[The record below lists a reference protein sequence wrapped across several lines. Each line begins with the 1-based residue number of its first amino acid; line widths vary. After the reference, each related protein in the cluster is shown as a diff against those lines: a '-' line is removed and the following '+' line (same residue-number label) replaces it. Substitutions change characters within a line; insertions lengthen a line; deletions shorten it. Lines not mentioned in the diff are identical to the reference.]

1 MTHPSLAEPAPAG
14 DNPAAGIALRLAAT
28 GLFASMSLCVR
39 LASFEAPVGQIV
51 FWRSAVALVPIVI
64 YLVIIG
70 RFPAALATR
79 NPLGH
84 LRRSAFGCA
93 AMFFSFL
100 CLAYLPL
107 ALATA
112 LGFLAPLVA
121 IPFAMFFLKERP
133 DPLVI
138 GAAGLGFAGIG
149 LMLAPA
155 FNGPEPDL
163 STLLGVAAGLACA
176 ITTASAK
183 VEIKRLTASEPAGTI
198 AFYFALVCALAGLA
212 TAPFGWSDAHG
223 TTLLWLVGAGL
234 CGGLAH
240 IAMTEAVARAP
251 VSTLAPFEYTAMI
264 WAMGFD
270 LAVFALVPAPLSL
283 VGAVV
288 VVAAAALVAFAPRLR
303 FFRNS
308 AAQRM
313 TP

>member
-1 MTHPSLAEPAPAG
+1 MTTPPLAEHAPDSAG
-14 DNPAAGIALRLAAT
+14 PLAGIALRLAAT
-28 GLFASMSLCVR
+28 GLFACMSLCVR

-64 YLVIIG
+64 YLMILG

-100 CLAYLPL
+100 CLASLPL

-121 IPFAMFFLKERP
+121 IPFAMIFLKERP
-133 DPLVI
+133 APLVI

-155 FNGPEPDL
+155 FNGPAPDIT
-163 STLLGVAAGLACA
+163 TLVGIAAGLACA

-212 TAPFGWSDAHG
+212 TAPFGWSDASG
-223 TTLLWLVGAGL
+223 TTLLWLAGAGL

-240 IAMTEAVARAP
+240 IAMTEALARAP

-270 LAVFALVPAPLSL
+270 LAVFALVPSPLGL
-283 VGAVV
+283 AGAAV
-288 VVAAAALVAFAPRLR
+288 VVAAAALIAFAPGWRPAR
-303 FFRNS
+303 TP
-308 AAQRM
+308 ATQRM